1 VSYHA
6 NRQSNDRGESIRQ
19 RHRSQGRRSHFLAQT
34 FEERVPD
41 LPFGGLRAVLDLGQ
55 KLRLDPDALVRD
67 PLCEGLRLPNEWLES
82 LAQVRAVRTGGHA
95 EGGSCRRLAGQGRPD
110 ADRLGFFTLKRH
122 QITPRN
128 KRDSNWHK
136 TIRSGTF
143 PA

>member
-19 RHRSQGRRSHFLAQT
+19 RHRSQGRRSHILAQT

-95 EGGSCRRLAGQGRPD
+95 EGGSAG
-110 ADRLGFFTLKRH
+110 A
-122 QITPRN
+122 
-128 KRDSNWHK
+128 
-136 TIRSGTF
+136 
-143 PA
+143 